1 MRSPTCFCVWNILGL
16 NAVGWFLW
24 RCSSLV
30 QRLLLT
36 ICQFW
41 NPSQSLTKVCL
52 GIHHFSRIHS
62 SNLVKFCFK
71 TLFSA
76 RLGCR
81 GSQIVRPEQFC
92 IPALF
97 GRLSHSHEQ
106 ITFSFL
112 CWSPAEGILTDGVER
127 SLAGETVQVP
137 LVLQHHLA
145 RVVLIEAHQRL
156 ACLPTP
162 LLPEMFKLTLQKQH
176 VEKPVEGQGHVFQ
189 LLPCSPGASLLPQL
203 LLRFIRNHLF
213 SDDQGITCNGLTYRE
228 VKIAQR
234 VKCLSLN
241 YLSPVCLASG
251 GHYCCWPVAT
261 TGPSHTISQWFFLK
275 NHIWLLTPNIG
286 MRSSAKTQNEK
297 HPESSRWRAG
307 DACRPVTDNFSP
319 T

>member
-1 MRSPTCFCVWNILGL
+1 MRLPTCFCVWNILGL
-16 NAVGWFLW
+16 NAVAGLNPLKVLITSTKTPSHYLW
-24 RCSSLV
+24 ILKPVSEFNEGLFGYTPFF
-30 QRLLLT
+30 QNTLLIFGSIL
-36 ICQFW
+36 
-41 NPSQSLTKVCL
+41 LKL
-52 GIHHFSRIHS
+52 Y
-62 SNLVKFCFK
+62 
-71 TLFSA
+71 SA
-76 RLGCR
+76 LDCR

-106 ITFSFL
+106 ITFSCLF
-112 CWSPAEGILTDGVER
+112 WSPAEGILTDRVER

-162 LLPEMFKLTLQKQH
+162 LLPEMFKLTLQKQLWK
-176 VEKPVEGQGHVFQ
+176 KPVEGQGHVFQ

-261 TGPSHTISQWFFLK
+261 TGPSHTISQWFF
-275 NHIWLLTPNIG
+275 
-286 MRSSAKTQNEK
+286 
-297 HPESSRWRAG
+297 
-307 DACRPVTDNFSP
+307 
-319 T
+319 

>member
-1 MRSPTCFCVWNILGL
+1 MCACLLASAFEIYWDSMRLLG
-16 NAVGWFLW
+16 WILW

-36 ICQFW
+36 ICEFW

-62 SNLVKFCFK
+62 SYLVQFCFL

-106 ITFSFL
+106 ITFSCLF
-112 CWSPAEGILTDGVER
+112 WSPAEGILTDRVER

-145 RVVLIEAHQRL
+145 RIVLIEAHQRL

-162 LLPEMFKLTLQKQH
+162 LLPEMFKLTLQKQLW
-176 VEKPVEGQGHVFQ
+176 KN
-189 LLPCSPGASLLPQL
+189 LLRGKGMFFSSCLALLARVSSLNCSSVLSATIFSTLTKESLAMAWPIERLKSEMFESELLEPSLSGEWWPL
-203 LLRFIRNHLF
+203 LLLTG
-213 SDDQGITCNGLTYRE
+213 SDYRTVSHNLTM
-228 VKIAQR
+228 I
-234 VKCLSLN
+234 
-241 YLSPVCLASG
+241 
-251 GHYCCWPVAT
+251 
-261 TGPSHTISQWFFLK
+261 FF
-275 NHIWLLTPNIG
+275 
-286 MRSSAKTQNEK
+286 
-297 HPESSRWRAG
+297 
-307 DACRPVTDNFSP
+307 
-319 T
+319 